1 MGKDEGDCLEA
12 SIMDTKS
19 SSDESDKGKHSSRNF
34 EGSVM
39 TDADGLVVVLGLDSI
54 LLLL

>member
-1 MGKDEGDCLEA
+1 
-12 SIMDTKS
+12 MDTKS